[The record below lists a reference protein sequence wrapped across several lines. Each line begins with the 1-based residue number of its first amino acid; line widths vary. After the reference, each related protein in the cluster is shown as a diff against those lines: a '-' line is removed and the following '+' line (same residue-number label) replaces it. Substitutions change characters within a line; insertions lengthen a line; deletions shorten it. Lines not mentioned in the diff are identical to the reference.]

1 MHHETHARARVCVCV
16 CVCVLFLCIVPFR
29 FVAQFQVILCL
40 GLQCFSREQKKYTHT
55 KDEEGKFSKKMSLR
69 QATHTAAL
77 PSSRSFSSSRSS
89 SVPSTSQPS
98 RPRAF
103 AATGAVSSSR
113 RKWSARRRRVDDV
126 STGGGEGR
134 SLSGLRSSSSSSS
147 SSSSVAVLFGGGD
160 EEEDKIADKVNAS
173 ANFILSPSSSSSSS
187 SSSSALVRRRR
198 RRRRG
203 SWRRK
208 ATSGNKDD
216 DGEQQQQQ
224 QQQPRGGG
232 GDDDDDNEN
241 STKTTVF
248 LGVPITPETSA
259 IALVYFV
266 QGVIGLASLAK
277 SFFLK
282 DELHLSPSEAAVVTS
297 ISSLPW
303 LVKPLWGFIS
313 DTVPL
318 FGYKRKSYLC
328 LMGVLGCVAWSTLS
342 QGVAVVDNR
351 WTASFLFAVGSL
363 SIAFSDVLI
372 DSIVVERAR
381 ESEDNSTTGSLQ
393 SLCWGMV
400 AFGGIASSY
409 FSGELVEEKGSAFV
423 FACTAV
429 FPLLIAGAAFL
440 VNEEK
445 QDEMSSSIE
454 TTTVVNVVDGGE
466 CKEPET
472 IPTVSAEEKN
482 GGVVE
487 AGKETLSMLWSVVKQ
502 KQIWGPA
509 LFMYLWQATPSPGSA
524 MFYFSTNELHFSPE
538 FLGRV
543 SFARSLAALGG
554 VGLYNA
560 YFKYVPLKKMFT
572 YSAILATALG
582 STQLLLVSGYN
593 RELGISDELF
603 ALTDSAVLTVLGEIS
618 FLPVLVLAAKICPK
632 GVEATLFA
640 SLMSLFNFG
649 GVTSQFLGAGLTEK
663 LGVTADNFDNL
674 FELVTICNFTTL
686 LPLVAIGFLNEVEQR
701 EEEGDDSDGE
711 EGQKMIQA

>member
-1 MHHETHARARVCVCV
+1 MTTTTTMSLHVCRRPLAMTGAKGVERKGGRERAR
-16 CVCVLFLCIVPFR
+16 R
-29 FVAQFQVILCL
+29 MA
-40 GLQCFSREQKKYTHT
+40 
-55 KDEEGKFSKKMSLR
+55 
-69 QATHTAAL
+69 
-77 PSSRSFSSSRSS
+77 
-89 SVPSTSQPS
+89 
-98 RPRAF
+98 
-103 AATGAVSSSR
+103 
-113 RKWSARRRRVDDV
+113 
-126 STGGGEGR
+126 
-134 SLSGLRSSSSSSS
+134 SSSSSSS
-147 SSSSVAVLFGGGD
+147 FTRPRGSFSGCDEPRGD
-160 EEEDKIADKVNAS
+160 DV
-173 ANFILSPSSSSSSS
+173 FW
-187 SSSSALVRRRR
+187 VT
-198 RRRRG
+198 RRRG
-203 SWRRK
+203 RK
-208 ATSGNKDD
+208 GRTKARTTATNAS
-216 DGEQQQQQ
+216 
-224 QQQPRGGG
+224 
-232 GDDDDDNEN
+232 
-241 STKTTVF
+241 STSATTTQKTLF
-248 LGVPITPETSA
+248 GVPMTPETSA

-266 QGVIGLASLAK
+266 QGVVGLAALAK

-297 ISSLPW
+297 VSSLPW

-313 DTVPL
+313 DTIPL

-351 WTASFLFAVGSL
+351 WTASFLFAIGAL

-381 ESEDNSTTGSLQ
+381 ESEDKSTTGSLQ

-429 FPLLIAGAAFL
+429 FPLMIASAAFL
-440 VNEEK
+440 VKEERK
-445 QDEMSSSIE
+445 NTEVAVIAGSEETKAFEME
-454 TTTVVNVVDGGE
+454 NNN
-466 CKEPET
+466 
-472 IPTVSAEEKN
+472 N
-482 GGVVE
+482 GSVME
-487 AGKETLSMLWSVVKQ
+487 AGKETLSTLWSVVRQ

-663 LGVTADNFDNL
+663 LGVTADNFDHL
-674 FELVTICNFTTL
+674 FELVAICNFTTL
-686 LPLVAIGFLNEVEQR
+686 LPLVAIEFLNDVEER
-701 EEEGDDSDGE
+701 EEDDGADSDD
-711 EGQKMIQA
+711 EGNEIVHA

>member
-1 MHHETHARARVCVCV
+1 
-16 CVCVLFLCIVPFR
+16 
-29 FVAQFQVILCL
+29 
-40 GLQCFSREQKKYTHT
+40 
-55 KDEEGKFSKKMSLR
+55 
-69 QATHTAAL
+69 
-77 PSSRSFSSSRSS
+77 
-89 SVPSTSQPS
+89 
-98 RPRAF
+98 
-103 AATGAVSSSR
+103 
-113 RKWSARRRRVDDV
+113 
-126 STGGGEGR
+126 
-134 SLSGLRSSSSSSS
+134 
-147 SSSSVAVLFGGGD
+147 
-160 EEEDKIADKVNAS
+160 
-173 ANFILSPSSSSSSS
+173 
-187 SSSSALVRRRR
+187 
-198 RRRRG
+198 
-203 SWRRK
+203 
-208 ATSGNKDD
+208 
-216 DGEQQQQQ
+216 
-224 QQQPRGGG
+224 
-232 GDDDDDNEN
+232 
-241 STKTTVF
+241 
-248 LGVPITPETSA
+248 
-259 IALVYFV
+259 
-266 QGVIGLASLAK
+266 
-277 SFFLK
+277 
-282 DELHLSPSEAAVVTS
+282 
-297 ISSLPW
+297 
-303 LVKPLWGFIS
+303 
-313 DTVPL
+313 
-318 FGYKRKSYLC
+318 
-328 LMGVLGCVAWSTLS
+328 MGVLGCVAWSTLS

-351 WTASFLFAVGSL
+351 WTASFLFAIGAL

-381 ESEDNSTTGSLQ
+381 ESEDKSTTGSLQ

-429 FPLLIAGAAFL
+429 FPLMIAGAAFL
-440 VNEEK
+440 VKEERK
-445 QDEMSSSIE
+445 NTEVAVIAGSEETKAFEME
-454 TTTVVNVVDGGE
+454 NNN
-466 CKEPET
+466 
-472 IPTVSAEEKN
+472 N
-482 GGVVE
+482 GSVME
-487 AGKETLSMLWSVVKQ
+487 AGKETLSTLWSVVRQ

-663 LGVTADNFDNL
+663 LGVTADNFDHL
-674 FELVTICNFTTL
+674 FELVAICNFTTL
-686 LPLVAIGFLNEVEQR
+686 LPLVAIEFLNDVEER
-701 EEEGDDSDGE
+701 EEDDGADSDD
-711 EGQKMIQA
+711 EGNEIVQA